1 MKKLKNIS
9 YYVVILF
16 TVETLLQ
23 IVFYS
28 IRIKYFDNYNHY
40 EKIDKILLDALYVIG
55 TVKLVFFLPLYLI
68 FYLMFIRRKNNLS
81 IIRLSIYH
89 AVYFLLIYSLVSLIL
104 PGNVAG
110 RIIDTI
116 ILTAIAFIT
125 SFFFLRVR
133 ISKFIVG
140 NQ

>member
-1 MKKLKNIS
+1 MRKLKKIS

-16 TVETLLQ
+16 IVETFFH

-28 IRIKYFDNYNHY
+28 IRIKYFDAYNHY
-40 EKIDKILLDALYVIG
+40 EKIDKILLDAMYVIG

-68 FYLMFIRRKNNLS
+68 LYLIFIGQKNDLS
-81 IIRLSIYH
+81 IIKQSIYH
-89 AVYFLLIYSLVSLIL
+89 TVCFLLIYTFLSFLL

-116 ILTAIAFIT
+116 MLTVIAFIT
-125 SFFFLRVR
+125 SFFLFK
-133 ISKFIVG
+133 SKIV
-140 NQ
+140 